1 MDISLNSIQSYIQD
15 FHLSELTASPVP
27 EVILGLGGLLA
38 FLMAFRYMRA
48 GGGLAYRLK
57 TLLGVI
63 GGLVMMVTVYALQ
76 AHATGEWSVISMALL
91 GVTGF
96 ALFFRPFRTMNLAVI
111 LAIVAAVGLYLFLG
125 TLTDPAWEFLTDD
138 VIRAV
143 IALAAAVIIFTAM
156 RFVQELITFVS
167 KIVNAWPILLLLG
180 LLCMGE
186 AAALYMDTTLLELV
200 EKHVLANL

>member
-1 MDISLNSIQSYIQD
+1 MDISLDSIQSYIQD

-38 FLMAFRYMRA
+38 FLMAFRYMRT

-57 TLLGVI
+57 TFLGVI
-63 GGLVMMVTVYALQ
+63 GGLVMMVTVYAMQ
-76 AHATGEWSVISMALL
+76 AHATGEWTVLSLALM

-96 ALFFRPFRTMNLAVI
+96 ALFFRPFRTINLAVI
-111 LAIVAAVGLYLFLG
+111 LAIFAAVGLYLFLG

-156 RFVQELITFVS
+156 RFVQELITFVN
-167 KIVNAWPILLLLG
+167 KIVNAWPVLLILG

-186 AAALYMDTTLLELV
+186 AVAIYMDTNILELLD
-200 EKHVLANL
+200 EYVLNNL